1 MRIAREVHDITAHS
15 LSAVSIQLAAAERLV
30 ERDPQMAKEA
40 VSTAR
45 ATAKAALDDIRSMI
59 GVLRHGDDAAETM
72 PAAGTNQVDEL
83 ESYLR
88 GAGLDVTLDM
98 AAYDRA
104 RVPAH
109 VDMALFTVARE
120 ACTNAVRHARA
131 QRVSLRF
138 AVEDG
143 AATLSVID
151 DGAGCG
157 AAAQPADMAAPSCR
171 GRPMARPRRGG
182 HGRAHPRARRVVLGR
197 RWRKRRVLRAR
208 EHPASRNGGIANGTD
223 ARRRRRGKRILA
235 GGQPGNPANSAG
247 PANPATPASESGTS
261 PQAANPASIASTLL
275 QAAGAKR
282 PVRVLVVD
290 DQDLVRSGFRM
301 ILSSYDGIEVVGE
314 ARDGDQAVQLA
325 ERLRPDVVLM
335 DIRMPRV
342 NGIDATRAIR
352 SNAALQDV
360 QVLILT
366 TFDLDEYVYDAL
378 SAGAGGFLLKDAE
391 PDEIASAVRVVA
403 AGEALIE
410 PSITRRLIETFV
422 AARPGVPAGAAARGI
437 DQLTDREREILTLV
451 ARGLNNDQIGERL
464 FISPATVKTHL
475 ARIMAKLDAHDR
487 AQLVVRAYESG
498 LVKPGVM

>member
-1 MRIAREVHDITAHS
+1 MEERRIDGEGPAGAS
-15 LSAVSIQLAAAERLV
+15 LQAASAAPLAA
-30 ERDPQMAKEA
+30 
-40 VSTAR
+40 
-45 ATAKAALDDIRSMI
+45 
-59 GVLRHGDDAAETM
+59 
-72 PAAGTNQVDEL
+72 
-83 ESYLR
+83 
-88 GAGLDVTLDM
+88 
-98 AAYDRA
+98 
-104 RVPAH
+104 
-109 VDMALFTVARE
+109 
-120 ACTNAVRHARA
+120 
-131 QRVSLRF
+131 
-138 AVEDG
+138 G
-143 AATLSVID
+143 AAS
-151 DGAGCG
+151 
-157 AAAQPADMAAPSCR
+157 QAPS
-171 GRPMARPRRGG
+171 
-182 HGRAHPRARRVVLGR
+182 
-197 RWRKRRVLRAR
+197 
-208 EHPASRNGGIANGTD
+208 
-223 ARRRRRGKRILA
+223 
-235 GGQPGNPANSAG
+235 
-247 PANPATPASESGTS
+247 PANPASAASPATPANPASASLQAANPASPASPAGTS
-261 PQAANPASIASTLL
+261 PQAASAADAS
-275 QAAGAKR
+275 R
-282 PVRVLVVD
+282 PVRVLVAD

-314 ARDGDQAVQLA
+314 ARDGEQAVQLA

-352 SNAALQDV
+352 SNVALADV

-422 AARPGVPAGAAARGI
+422 AARPGVPTGAAARGI
-437 DQLTDREREILTLV
+437 DQLTEREREILTLV

-498 LVKPGVM
+498 LVKPGVA

>member
-1 MRIAREVHDITAHS
+1 ME
-15 LSAVSIQLAAAERLV
+15 Q
-30 ERDPQMAKEA
+30 
-40 VSTAR
+40 
-45 ATAKAALDDIRSMI
+45 
-59 GVLRHGDDAAETM
+59 
-72 PAAGTNQVDEL
+72 
-83 ESYLR
+83 
-88 GAGLDVTLDM
+88 TLDG
-98 AAYDRA
+98 
-104 RVPAH
+104 
-109 VDMALFTVARE
+109 E
-120 ACTNAVRHARA
+120 
-131 QRVSLRF
+131 
-138 AVEDG
+138 G
-143 AATLSVID
+143 AANASSQ
-151 DGAGCG
+151 
-157 AAAQPADMAAPSCR
+157 AA
-171 GRPMARPRRGG
+171 
-182 HGRAHPRARRVVLGR
+182 
-197 RWRKRRVLRAR
+197 
-208 EHPASRNGGIANGTD
+208 N
-223 ARRRRRGKRILA
+223 LA
-235 GGQPGNPANSAG
+235 GPANLANAASPAN

-261 PQAANPASIASTLL
+261 PQVADPASIASTLL
-275 QAAGAKR
+275 QAAGAQR
-282 PVRVLVVD
+282 PVRVLVAD

-352 SNAALQDV
+352 SNAVLADV

-422 AARPGVPAGAAARGI
+422 AARPGVPAGDAARGI

>member
-1 MRIAREVHDITAHS
+1 MEERRIDGEGPAGAVPQAA
-15 LSAVSIQLAAAERLV
+15 SAAPLAA
-30 ERDPQMAKEA
+30 
-40 VSTAR
+40 
-45 ATAKAALDDIRSMI
+45 
-59 GVLRHGDDAAETM
+59 
-72 PAAGTNQVDEL
+72 
-83 ESYLR
+83 
-88 GAGLDVTLDM
+88 
-98 AAYDRA
+98 
-104 RVPAH
+104 
-109 VDMALFTVARE
+109 
-120 ACTNAVRHARA
+120 
-131 QRVSLRF
+131 
-138 AVEDG
+138 G
-143 AATLSVID
+143 AAS
-151 DGAGCG
+151 
-157 AAAQPADMAAPSCR
+157 QAPS
-171 GRPMARPRRGG
+171 
-182 HGRAHPRARRVVLGR
+182 
-197 RWRKRRVLRAR
+197 
-208 EHPASRNGGIANGTD
+208 
-223 ARRRRRGKRILA
+223 
-235 GGQPGNPANSAG
+235 PANSASAASPAT
-247 PANPATPASESGTS
+247 PANPASAS
-261 PQAANPASIASTLL
+261 PQAANPASTPSAS
-275 QAAGAKR
+275 GAPR
-282 PVRVLVVD
+282 PVRVLVAD

-314 ARDGDQAVQLA
+314 ARDGEQAVQLA

-352 SNAALQDV
+352 SNAALAGV

-422 AARPGVPAGAAARGI
+422 AARPGTPAGAAARGI

-498 LVKPGVM
+498 LVKPGVA

>member
-1 MRIAREVHDITAHS
+1 MEQRRINGEGVVGTTSMPSR
-15 LSAVSIQLAAAERLV
+15 AASPASPA
-30 ERDPQMAKEA
+30 PQ
-40 VSTAR
+40 
-45 ATAKAALDDIRSMI
+45 AAS
-59 GVLRHGDDAAETM
+59 GF
-72 PAAGTNQVDEL
+72 PQV
-83 ESYLR
+83 
-88 GAGLDVTLDM
+88 T
-98 AAYDRA
+98 
-104 RVPAH
+104 
-109 VDMALFTVARE
+109 
-120 ACTNAVRHARA
+120 
-131 QRVSLRF
+131 
-138 AVEDG
+138 G
-143 AATLSVID
+143 AA
-151 DGAGCG
+151 
-157 AAAQPADMAAPSCR
+157 
-171 GRPMARPRRGG
+171 
-182 HGRAHPRARRVVLGR
+182 
-197 RWRKRRVLRAR
+197 
-208 EHPASRNGGIANGTD
+208 
-223 ARRRRRGKRILA
+223 
-235 GGQPGNPANSAG
+235 SA
-247 PANPATPASESGTS
+247 S
-261 PQAANPASIASTLL
+261 PQAANPASASP
-275 QAAGAKR
+275 QATSAPGAPR
-282 PVRVLVVD
+282 PVRVLVAD

-314 ARDGDQAVQLA
+314 ARDGEQAVQLA

-352 SNAALQDV
+352 SNAALADV

-422 AARPGVPAGAAARGI
+422 AARPGTPAGAAARGI

-498 LVKPGVM
+498 LVKPGVA

>member
-1 MRIAREVHDITAHS
+1 ME
-15 LSAVSIQLAAAERLV
+15 Q
-30 ERDPQMAKEA
+30 
-40 VSTAR
+40 
-45 ATAKAALDDIRSMI
+45 
-59 GVLRHGDDAAETM
+59 
-72 PAAGTNQVDEL
+72 
-83 ESYLR
+83 
-88 GAGLDVTLDM
+88 TLDG
-98 AAYDRA
+98 
-104 RVPAH
+104 
-109 VDMALFTVARE
+109 E
-120 ACTNAVRHARA
+120 
-131 QRVSLRF
+131 
-138 AVEDG
+138 G
-143 AATLSVID
+143 AANASSQ
-151 DGAGCG
+151 
-157 AAAQPADMAAPSCR
+157 AAN
-171 GRPMARPRRGG
+171 
-182 HGRAHPRARRVVLGR
+182 L
-197 RWRKRRVLRAR
+197 
-208 EHPASRNGGIANGTD
+208 
-223 ARRRRRGKRILA
+223 
-235 GGQPGNPANSAG
+235 AG
-247 PANPATPASESGTS
+247 PANLANAASPANPANPANPASESGTS
-261 PQAANPASIASTLL
+261 PQAADPASIASTLL
-275 QAAGAKR
+275 QAAGAQR
-282 PVRVLVVD
+282 PVRVLVAD

-352 SNAALQDV
+352 SNAVLADV

-378 SAGAGGFLLKDAE
+378 SAGASGFLLKDAE